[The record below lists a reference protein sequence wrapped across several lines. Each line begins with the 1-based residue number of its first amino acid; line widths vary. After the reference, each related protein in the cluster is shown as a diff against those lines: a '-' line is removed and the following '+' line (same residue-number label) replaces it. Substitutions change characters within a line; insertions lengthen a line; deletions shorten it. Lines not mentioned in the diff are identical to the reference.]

1 MELLYMTKNG
11 RIEHFSG
18 SKFQSVEPVFILSLI
33 YNDNSELNVLNP
45 YERHYIGYSS
55 RKFEIQPHMFTMKDI
70 TFEPVYLAEFEYLHL
85 QIAIRDGNHFV
96 KINWLS
102 DAPEEY
108 VLDSPSS
115 EYFVVDGGY
124 LTPKSVGTIELRLI
138 VGGNIIATCVVE
150 VIE

>member
-33 YNDNSELNVLNP
+33 YNDNSELDVLSP
-45 YERHYIGYSS
+45 YERHYIGYSP
-55 RKFEIQPHMFTMKDI
+55 RRFEIQSHMFTMKDI
-70 TFEPVYLAEFEYLHL
+70 TFEPVYLAEFEYPHL
-85 QIAIRDGNHFV
+85 QIAIRDGSHLV

-102 DAPEEY
+102 DVPEEY
-108 VLDSPSS
+108 VLDTSDN
-115 EYFVVDGGY
+115 YFSIEGEN
-124 LTPKSVGTIELRLI
+124 LNPKNAGTTELRLI